1 MLVSRKFFAC
11 ETVLSLRRLWGTPGA
26 VWGAPGGAGGLPQ
39 AHFGVI
45 GRRTAYAGTRVKEAH
60 SMVATC
66 F

>member
-39 AHFGVI
+39 ARFGVTD
-45 GRRTAYAGTRVKEAH
+45 GRTVYTSTRVNG
-60 SMVATC
+60 
-66 F
+66 